1 MLRQT
6 TRHAR
11 NRNLLQNLLLLIL
24 VALLAACGSS
34 GASGSGSSGTVQPID
49 LQVLDAGGYLSPF
62 AKGDDYLF
70 FSDRLV

>member
-24 VALLAACGSS
+24 LAACGSS
-34 GASGSGSSGTVQPID
+34 GASGSGTVQPID
-49 LQVLDAGGYLSPF
+49 LQVLDASGYLSPF
-62 AKGDDYLF
+62 AKGHDYLF